1 MLQTERV
8 PTGIV
13 GLDPLIEGGLPKGR
27 SILVTGEPGT
37 GKTIFALQFLVDG
50 LNRGEKGIY
59 VTADE
64 SPMDV
69 LEQAASLGW
78 DLESRV
84 DAKELAILNA
94 ATYLSGIPGGGKDR
108 QFDVQKAVGDLAS
121 FVNQIGAKRMVLDPA
136 GPFVLLRDTN
146 ARIQDQTRLLI
157 KLLRSSTQTTNVLTS
172 YAVPR
177 TGERSMHGIEEYLV
191 AGAIV
196 LEMIW
201 NGKDFSRSMIVEK
214 MRCTEVKP
222 AQLEFDIVKKQGI
235 VLHSGVTP
243 PKS

>member
-13 GLDPLIEGGLPKGR
+13 GLDHLIEGGLPKGR
-27 SILVTGEPGT
+27 SILITGEPGT

-50 LNRGEKGIY
+50 LRRGEKGIY
-59 VTADE
+59 VSADE

-69 LEQAASLGW
+69 LEQGASLGW
-78 DLESRV
+78 DLERHVES
-84 DAKELAILNA
+84 KELAILNA
-94 ATYLSGIPGGGKDR
+94 GTYLSSLPGAGR
-108 QFDVQKAVGDLAS
+108 ERHVDVQKAVSDLAS
-121 FVNQIGAKRMVLDPA
+121 FVNQVGAKRMVLDPA
-136 GPFVLLRDTN
+136 GPFVLLRDSA
-146 ARIQDQTRLLI
+146 ARIQDQTRLLV
-157 KLLRSSTQTTNVLTS
+157 KLLRTSMQPTNVLTS

-201 NGKDFSRSMIVEK
+201 KGDSLIRTMIVEK
-214 MRCTEVKP
+214 MRCTNVKP
-222 AQLEFDIVKKQGI
+222 TQLEFDIAKGVGI
-235 VLHSGVTP
+235 TIQP
-243 PKS
+243 PASAL

>member
-8 PTGIV
+8 PTGIT
-13 GLDPLIEGGLPKGR
+13 GLDHVIEGGLPKGR

-37 GKTIFALQFLVDG
+37 GKTIFALQFLVEG
-50 LNRGEKGIY
+50 LKRGEKGIY

-64 SPMDV
+64 SPVDV

-78 DLESRV
+78 DLEPRV

-94 ATYLSGIPGGGKDR
+94 GTYLSSLPGSGKER
-108 QFDVQKAVGDLAS
+108 QIDVQKAVGDLAG
-121 FVNQIGAKRMVLDPA
+121 FVNQIGAKRLVLDPA
-136 GPFVLLRDTN
+136 GPFVLLRDSN

-157 KLLRSSTQTTNVLTS
+157 KLLRSSTQTTNILTS

-177 TGERSMHGIEEYLV
+177 TGERTMHGIEEYLV

-196 LEMIW
+196 LEMFW
-201 NGKDFSRSMIVEK
+201 KNGTLARSLIVEK

-222 AQLEFDIVKKQGI
+222 TQLEFDITKKQGI
-235 VLHSGVTP
+235 VIQRPARSA
-243 PKS
+243 

>member
-13 GLDPLIEGGLPKGR
+13 GLDHLIEGGLPKGR

-37 GKTIFALQFLVDG
+37 GKTIFALQFLVEG
-50 LNRGEKGIY
+50 LKRGEKGIY

-78 DLESRV
+78 DLEPRV

-94 ATYLSGIPGGGKDR
+94 ATYLSSLQGAGKER
-108 QFDVQKAVGDLAS
+108 QIDVQKAVGDLAS
-121 FVNQIGAKRMVLDPA
+121 FVNQIGAKRLVLDPA
-136 GPFVLLRDTN
+136 GPFVLLRDT
-146 ARIQDQTRLLI
+146 AMRIQDQTRLLI
-157 KLLRSSTQTTNVLTS
+157 KLLRSSMQTTNVLTS

-177 TGERSMHGIEEYLV
+177 TGERTMHGIEEYLV

-196 LEMIW
+196 MEMFW
-201 NGKDFSRSMIVEK
+201 KNGSLARSLIVEK
-214 MRCTEVKP
+214 MRCTDVKP
-222 AQLEFDIVKKQGI
+222 MQLEFDITKKQGI
-235 VLHSGVTP
+235 VVQP
-243 PKS
+243 PATLV

>member
-8 PTGIV
+8 PTGIER
-13 GLDPLIEGGLPKGR
+13 LDQLLEGGLPKGR

-37 GKTIFALQFLVDG
+37 GKTIFALQFLVEG
-50 LNRGEKGIY
+50 LKRGEKGIY

-78 DLESRV
+78 DLEPRV
-84 DAKELAILNA
+84 ESKELAILNA
-94 ATYLSGIPGGGKDR
+94 GTYLSSLPGTGKER
-108 QFDVQKAVGDLAS
+108 QIDVQKAVGDLAS
-121 FVNQIGAKRMVLDPA
+121 FVDQIGAKRMVLDPA
-136 GPFVLLRDTN
+136 GPFVLLRDSA

-157 KLLRSSTQTTNVLTS
+157 KLLRSSMQTTNLLTS

-177 TGERSMHGIEEYLV
+177 TGERGMHGIEEYLV

-201 NGKDFSRSMIVEK
+201 KDGNLARSLIVEK
-214 MRCTEVKP
+214 MRCTAIKP
-222 AQLEFDIVKKQGI
+222 MQLEFDIAKKHGI
-235 VLHSGVTP
+235 IVQMPAGAL
-243 PKS
+243 

>member
-1 MLQTERV
+1 MIQTERV

-13 GLDPLIEGGLPKGR
+13 GLDHLIEGGLPKGR

-50 LNRGEKGIY
+50 LKKGEKGIY

-78 DLESRV
+78 DLEPRV

-94 ATYLSGIPGGGKDR
+94 GTYLSSLPGSGKER
-108 QFDVQKAVGDLAS
+108 QIDVQKAVGDLAS
-121 FVNQIGAKRMVLDPA
+121 FVNQIGAKRLVLDPA
-136 GPFVLLRDTN
+136 GPFVLLRDSN

-157 KLLRSSTQTTNVLTS
+157 KLMRSSMQTTNLLTS

-177 TGERSMHGIEEYLV
+177 TGERGMHGIEEYLV

-201 NGKDFSRSMIVEK
+201 KNGGLARSLIVEK
-214 MRCTEVKP
+214 MRCTDVKP
-222 AQLEFDIVKKQGI
+222 TQLEFDITKKQGI
-235 VLHSGVTP
+235 VVQP
-243 PKS
+243 PATRL

>member
-1 MLQTERV
+1 MITTERV
-8 PTGIV
+8 PTGIT
-13 GLDPLIEGGLPKGR
+13 GLDHLIEGGLPQGR

-37 GKTIFALQFLVDG
+37 GKTILALQFLFEG
-50 LNRGEKGIY
+50 LKRGEKGIY

-78 DLESRV
+78 DLEQRV
-84 DAKELAILNA
+84 EAKEMAILNA
-94 ATYLSGIPGGGKDR
+94 ATYLSTPQGAGKDR
-108 QFDVQKAVGDLAS
+108 QIDVQKAVGDLAS
-121 FVNQIGAKRMVLDPA
+121 YVNQIGAKRLVLDPA
-136 GPFVLLRDTN
+136 GPFVMLRDTN

-157 KLLRSSTQTTNVLTS
+157 KLLRSSAQTTNILTS

-196 LEMIW
+196 LEMILQ
-201 NGKDFSRSMIVEK
+201 NNQLGRSLIVEK
-214 MRCTEVKP
+214 MRCTAVKP
-222 AQLEFDIVKKQGI
+222 TQLDFDIVKGQGI
-235 VLHSGVTP
+235 VIQP
-243 PKS
+243 PVKSL

>member
-13 GLDPLIEGGLPKGR
+13 GLDHLIEGGLPKGR
-27 SILVTGEPGT
+27 SILITGEPGT

-50 LNRGEKGIY
+50 LRRGEKGIY
-59 VTADE
+59 VSADE

-69 LEQAASLGW
+69 LEQGASLGW
-78 DLESRV
+78 DLERHVES
-84 DAKELAILNA
+84 KELAILNA
-94 ATYLSGIPGGGKDR
+94 GTYLSSLPGAGKER
-108 QFDVQKAVGDLAS
+108 HVDVQKAVSDLAS
-121 FVNQIGAKRMVLDPA
+121 FVNQLGAKRMVLDPA
-136 GPFVLLRDTN
+136 GPFVLLRDSA
-146 ARIQDQTRLLI
+146 ARIQDQTRLLV
-157 KLLRSSTQTTNVLTS
+157 KLLRTSMQTTNVLTS

-201 NGKDFSRSMIVEK
+201 KGDGLIRTLIVEK
-214 MRCTEVKP
+214 MRCTNVKP
-222 AQLEFDIVKKQGI
+222 TQLEFDIAKGVGI
-235 VLHSGVTP
+235 TIQP
-243 PKS
+243 PASAF

>member
-8 PTGIV
+8 ATGIS
-13 GLDPLIEGGLPKGR
+13 GLDALIEGGLPKGR

-37 GKTIFALQFLVDG
+37 GKTIFALQFLVEG
-50 LNRGEKGIY
+50 LKRGERGIY

-78 DLESRV
+78 DLEPRV
-84 DAKELAILNA
+84 ESKELAILNA
-94 ATYLSGIPGGGKDR
+94 ATYLSSLPGAGKER
-108 QFDVQKAVGDLAS
+108 QIDVQKAVGDLS
-121 FVNQIGAKRMVLDPA
+121 SYVNQIGAKRLVLDPA
-136 GPFVLLRDTN
+136 GPFVLLRDTA

-196 LEMIW
+196 LEMFW
-201 NGKDFSRSMIVEK
+201 KDGLLARSLIVEK
-214 MRCTEVKP
+214 MRCTAVRP
-222 AQLEFDIVKKQGI
+222 MQLEFDIVKQQGI
-235 VLHSGVTP
+235 IVQAPAAVL
-243 PKS
+243 